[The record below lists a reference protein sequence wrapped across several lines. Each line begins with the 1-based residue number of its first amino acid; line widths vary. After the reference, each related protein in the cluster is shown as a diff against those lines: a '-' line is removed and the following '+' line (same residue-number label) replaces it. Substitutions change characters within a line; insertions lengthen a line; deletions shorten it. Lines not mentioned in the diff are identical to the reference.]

1 MSGPSGCGKTTLC
14 RRLLRRD
21 PNLVCSI
28 SLTTRLPRRD
38 EKRNRDYIYITKE
51 EFRKEVKRRGLLEHA
66 RVFDNY
72 YGTPRESV
80 SNALNKGKDV
90 ILSIDVQGAAQI
102 RRVFKEAILIF
113 ILPPTFDDLKKRLAK
128 RSSDSDKQVA
138 QRLRI
143 AHKEIMLAA
152 TYDYVVVNDN
162 MEKATGDLISIIT
175 DIRGRVKKRR
185 KRS

>member
-21 PNLVCSI
+21 PNLVRSI

-66 RVFDNY
+66 LVFGNY
-72 YGTPRESV
+72 YGTPRKFV

-102 RRVFKEAILIF
+102 RRVFKEAVLIF
-113 ILPPTFDDLKKRLAK
+113 ILPPTFDDLKNRLVK
-128 RSSDSDKQVA
+128 RSSDNNKQVA

-143 AHKEIMLAA
+143 AHREIMLAA
-152 TYDYVVVNDN
+152 TYDYTVVNDK

-175 DIRGRVKKRR
+175 NIRGRAKKRR